1 MDWQYYKRLL
11 ISITGIYAVY
21 LNYGLVQ
28 ERIYRYVS
36 PDGTHFTYTSVLLLL
51 QCAINFVIASAG
63 ILLNRQSP
71 KPFSI
76 QSPKNDLIGRRVVL
90 RNRGKQEVCTI
101 RDITV
106 DGSMARIAFELDS
119 GDVLEKMIRDSEDV
133 TFVQDSLPDYA
144 IYGVCYTLAMI
155 FSNNSLK
162 HVNYPTQVLAKS
174 CKMIPV
180 LVAGTLFG
188 TRRYSIQKYISVFV
202 MTAGIILFQLNSKSK
217 KATAT
222 SNSTFGLVLL
232 FLSLCMDGVC
242 GMQQDVVVPRFK
254 PSPLRLQQMLNV
266 YGMGVSFIAALLR
279 RELVPGVAFF
289 LSNTRCLWLAIQ
301 FGVCSA
307 VGQLFILYTVRHF
320 PPLVLSTITTTRKFF
335 SILLSV
341 FFMGNS
347 INFYQWCGVLLVFF
361 GISYDKIQGGRKKT
375 HGN

>member
-1 MDWQYYKRLL
+1 
-11 ISITGIYAVY
+11 GIYSVY

-36 PDGTHFTYTSVLLLL
+36 PDGSRFTYTSVLLLL
-51 QCAINFVIASAG
+51 QCSINLIIASIG
-63 ILLNRQSP
+63 SFFFDQRKKSFDIQIP
-71 KPFSI
+71 KA
-76 QSPKNDLIGRRVVL
+76 DLVGRKVTL
-90 RNRGKQEVCTI
+90 RNRKEGETCII
-101 RDITV
+101 RDISV
-106 DGSMARIAFELDS
+106 DGATARVAFELPS
-119 GDVLEKMIRDSEDV
+119 GEILERVIRDSAEV
-133 TFVQDSLPDYA
+133 SFVDDHLSDYA
-144 IYGVCYTLAMI
+144 TYGICYTLAMI

-188 TRRYSIQKYISVFV
+188 TRRYSIQKYISVFL
-202 MTAGIILFQLNSKSK
+202 MTAGIVVFQLFSKSK
-217 KATAT
+217 KNSTA
-222 SNSTFGLVLL
+222 SNSTFGLILL

-266 YGMGVSFIAALLR
+266 YGILVSLITSLLLK
-279 RELVPGVAFF
+279 ELVPGVSFF
-289 LSNTRCLWLAIQ
+289 LTNRRCLWLAVQ
-301 FGVCSA
+301 FGLCSS

-341 FFMGNS
+341 LFMGNYIS
-347 INFYQWCGVLLVFF
+347 PYQWCGVILVFV
-361 GISYDKIQGGRKKT
+361 GISFDKVHGNRKKS